1 MIKEN
6 IREMKNAIKNDDL
19 NFVKNMI
26 ESQSVN
32 INEVTSLGSFLH
44 IAVRKA
50 KYKIAEYLIDAGI
63 DLELLSE
70 YPKITALSEAV
81 LGGEINIVK
90 LLCDKGAK
98 LDTLT
103 SENNPLFF
111 AISGRKVEIAK
122 YLIDAGIDIYA
133 TYKIGEIEN
142 CDACEWA
149 KKWGAREVYD
159 YLIEKETQDAKK
171 FEIKIENS
179 TLEEIKKTVLGAED
193 LYLEGEKIICSAKGR
208 RQLIEANVVGISF
221 NELKKI

>member
-19 NFVKNMI
+19 TFVKNMI

-44 IAVRKA
+44 IAARKA

-70 YPKITALSEAV
+70 YPKITAVSEAV

-103 SENNPLFF
+103 SENNPLFV
-111 AISGRKVEIAK
+111 AISGRNVEIAK

-149 KKWGAREVYD
+149 KKWGTKDVYD
-159 YLIEKETQDAKK
+159 YLIEKETADAKL
-171 FEIKIENS
+171 FEVTASTSFESLCKIVKD
-179 TLEEIKKTVLGAED
+179 TKD
-193 LYLEGEKIICSAKGR
+193 LYNAGERIICTAKDR
-208 RQLIEANVVGISF
+208 RQLIEANAKGVSF
-221 NELKKI
+221 KILSSC